1 MALMTSMREK
11 MHVVLWAL
19 LAMFILS
26 MTIGGLVGGANIID
40 QLIGRVNPLT
50 TIAQINGQDISPD
63 YFNQLVNRE
72 VEQARS
78 SGQKVNDFQLQH
90 ARNTAW
96 ENLLQDVLVSQ
107 EVERLNITA
116 TDEEVLYHLEN
127 NPPPFLQQNPSFMT
141 DGNFDWN
148 KYRGALAN
156 PQGNEWTPI
165 ESFMKNTFIPNY
177 KLQQLLDESI
187 IVTKRDVKNE
197 FIKRNVNYTIS
208 GIHVTSAKVPTEES
222 DPSDDEL
229 RTEYERTKS
238 EFSHDELRTLSFVSW
253 EKIPSR
259 NDSIAVEESAR
270 DLYKRAT
277 TGEDFAA
284 LANEYSVDPGNQGTK
299 GGDLGW
305 FEKDRMVKPF
315 SIAAF
320 AATKD
325 EIVGPVQSNFGY
337 HIIHV
342 RDKKSENGLEQ
353 VLASHILLQVEM
365 SPTTLANLKR
375 EATLFSYDAQDDG
388 FTSAVQSNQ
397 VTTGT
402 QNKLT
407 GTGFSIRG
415 LGGFR
420 AAIRF
425 AFNAEISQSSDVM
438 ENDKYFS
445 VFTLDAITP
454 PGIKPYEE
462 VEAQLKGKLKKEKVM
477 DATLERANNLLVKIA
492 GDAVN
497 LNQLI
502 DTDSELDGI
511 KDESKTLVQG
521 FTSIGRSNYVTGAL
535 LAAEPGEI
543 LGPLETGRGHAII
556 EIMDISQFDST
567 EYETQ
572 KESLQATIFNRKQ
585 KQYFQAWLDN
595 LKNNAEIVDNRK
607 FYF

>member
-1 MALMTSMREK
+1 
-11 MHVVLWAL
+11 
-19 LAMFILS
+19 
-26 MTIGGLVGGANIID
+26 
-40 QLIGRVNPLT
+40 
-50 TIAQINGQDISPD
+50 
-63 YFNQLVNRE
+63 
-72 VEQARS
+72 
-78 SGQKVNDFQLQH
+78 
-90 ARNTAW
+90 
-96 ENLLQDVLVSQ
+96 
-107 EVERLNITA
+107 
-116 TDEEVLYHLEN
+116 
-127 NPPPFLQQNPSFMT
+127 
-141 DGNFDWN
+141 
-148 KYRGALAN
+148 
-156 PQGNEWTPI
+156 
-165 ESFMKNTFIPNY
+165 
-177 KLQQLLDESI
+177 
-187 IVTKRDVKNE
+187 
-197 FIKRNVNYTIS
+197 
-208 GIHVTSAKVPTEES
+208 
-222 DPSDDEL
+222 
-229 RTEYERTKS
+229 
-238 EFSHDELRTLSFVSW
+238 
-253 EKIPSR
+253 
-259 NDSIAVEESAR
+259 
-270 DLYKRAT
+270 
-277 TGEDFAA
+277 
-284 LANEYSVDPGNQGTK
+284 
-299 GGDLGW
+299 
-305 FEKDRMVKPF
+305 MVKPF
-315 SIAAF
+315 GIAAF

-572 KESLQATIFNRKQ
+572 KESLQTTIFNRKQ